1 MARHVTNQ
9 QVADLLVRYQK
20 LMELAGE
27 DGFRVR
33 AYQRAADALRHD
45 PTPVE
50 VLAREH
56 RLTNVPGI
64 GPAIAAA
71 IEEIINTG
79 QFASLTQLERQI
91 PPSLL
96 DVLAVPGVGVKT
108 VIRLYLEHQIV
119 DLASLES
126 ALIGGRLRGMPG
138 FGPKTEAKILAG
150 IESLKRRTGRIRI
163 GIALPAGRRFVDS
176 LARRLPEADIRLAG
190 STRRMTETIGDL
202 DIVVAV
208 TDSLAVRTAVEAI
221 PEVGEI
227 TESDDQWIRVKLISG
242 LEADIYH
249 CPPDTFGSV
258 LVRATGNAEH
268 LSQLGAIP
276 DAATEE
282 AVYQSHGLPW
292 IPPEL
297 REGQIEFELARS
309 GQLDK
314 VVTLDD
320 IRGEFHCHTVWS
332 DGACTVEEMA
342 EAAKSR
348 SYRFLGISDHS
359 RSLGVANGLDAVRLR
374 EQRVDID
381 RANRTA
387 GIRIF
392 AGCEVEVDRDGNLD
406 FDDDVLAQLDVVIA
420 SLHSGLRQPREQL
433 TDRLIRTL
441 RNPNVDIIAHPSGRL
456 IEQRDAGDFD
466 WDRVFPV
473 AAETGTALEINADPS
488 RLDLSTDLARRAL
501 DAGCLLTINCDAH
514 HPDGFANLIYGVSN
528 ARKAGALPDQVLNC
542 WPVERIE
549 RWLADHRTR

>member
-20 LMELAGE
+20 LMELTGE

-56 RLTNVPGI
+56 RLTNIPGI

-71 IEEIINTG
+71 IVEIVNTG
-79 QFASLTQLERQI
+79 QFAALTQLEQQI

-119 DLASLES
+119 DLSTLES
-126 ALIGGRLRGMPG
+126 ALISGRLRGMPG

-150 IESLKRRTGRIRI
+150 IEALKRRTGRIRI
-163 GIALPAGRRFVDS
+163 GLALPAGRRFVDA
-176 LARRLPEADIRLAG
+176 LARRLPEAEIRLAG
-190 STRRMTETIGDL
+190 STRRMTETVADL
-202 DIVVAV
+202 DIVAAV
-208 TDSLAVRTAVEAI
+208 NDTEALPAAVEAI
-221 PEVGEI
+221 SEVHEI
-227 TESDDQWIRVKLISG
+227 VESGDRWIRLRLISG
-242 LEADIYH
+242 IEADIYY
-249 CPPDTFGSV
+249 CQRESFGSV

-268 LSQLGAIP
+268 LSQLGVIP
-276 DAATEE
+276 DAATES
-282 AVYQSHGLPW
+282 AVYEAHGLPW

-309 GQLDK
+309 NQLDK
-314 VVTLDD
+314 IIALDD
-320 IRGEFHCHTVWS
+320 IHGEFHCHTVWS

-342 EAAKSR
+342 EAAQTR
-348 SYRFLGISDHS
+348 GYRFLGISDHS

-374 EQRVDID
+374 EQRLDID
-381 RANRTA
+381 RANQTV
-387 GIRIF
+387 GIRVF

-406 FDDDVLAQLDVVIA
+406 FDNEVLAQLDVVIA

-433 TDRLIRTL
+433 TD
-441 RNPNVDIIAHPSGRL
+441 
-456 IEQRDAGDFD
+456 
-466 WDRVFPV
+466 
-473 AAETGTALEINADPS
+473 
-488 RLDLSTDLARRAL
+488 
-501 DAGCLLTINCDAH
+501 
-514 HPDGFANLIYGVSN
+514 
-528 ARKAGALPDQVLNC
+528 
-542 WPVERIE
+542 
-549 RWLADHRTR
+549 